1 MFASGIWAV
10 PHRLKG
16 KKPFASKAGRSTLKK
31 KITLC
36 SHIESFKFIRLEKTM
51 LQSFGG
57 SFPYPI
63 LLVEDDHFLRH
74 VLCSI
79 LQEDGQFP

>member
-1 MFASGIWAV
+1 
-10 PHRLKG
+10 
-16 KKPFASKAGRSTLKK
+16 
-31 KITLC
+31 
-36 SHIESFKFIRLEKTM
+36 M